1 MRETR
6 ILIADDHA
14 PVRRGVRMLLESHP
28 GWSICGESANG
39 REAVEQARVT
49 RPDVILLDVS
59 MPELDGLQ
67 ATQQILRD
75 DPGAKVI
82 ILTMHDS
89 AEMAAEAARAGAK
102 KVVVKSEIHE
112 MLITAIEALA
122 LCPVHLGGAALS
134 GKTHVAALF
143 RSRTSRYRVLAPFI
157 DEGLTN
163 GEKTIHFIDPPDRDA
178 HLDAFLSESVDLARA
193 EADGNA
199 RLVSWHETYLRD
211 GRFEPDAM
219 LTLIPQLLREASG
232 EGFSRTRLVANM
244 EWALLDYP
252 GVKDLAAYELALNNA
267 LASFADVVIC
277 AYDLTKFGADVIID
291 VMLAHPVVLI
301 DDTLCDVKPVDV

>member
-14 PVRRGVRMLLESHP
+14 PLRRGVRTLLESHP

-75 DPGAKVI
+75 DPHAKVI

-89 AEMAAEAARAGAK
+89 EEMAAEAARAGAK

-112 MLITAIEALA
+112 
-122 LCPVHLGGAALS
+122 
-134 GKTHVAALF
+134 
-143 RSRTSRYRVLAPFI
+143 
-157 DEGLTN
+157 
-163 GEKTIHFIDPPDRDA
+163 
-178 HLDAFLSESVDLARA
+178 
-193 EADGNA
+193 
-199 RLVSWHETYLRD
+199 
-211 GRFEPDAM
+211 
-219 LTLIPQLLREASG
+219 TLIPAIESLAVRLR
-232 EGFSRTRLVANM
+232 
-244 EWALLDYP
+244 
-252 GVKDLAAYELALNNA
+252 
-267 LASFADVVIC
+267 
-277 AYDLTKFGADVIID
+277 
-291 VMLAHPVVLI
+291 
-301 DDTLCDVKPVDV
+301 